1 MNIHGVNMKIFGQD
15 KLGREG
21 GQVHSKV
28 GIFLRGAGARFGQG
42 WLPNPL
48 QPPLSTCED
57 TRGSI
62 HTKVSADKTPNLE

>member
-1 MNIHGVNMKIFGQD
+1 MKIFGQD

-21 GQVHSKV
+21 GSSPFQS
-28 GIFLRGAGARFGQG
+28 GYFLMGAGARFGQG

-62 HTKVSADKTPNLE
+62 DTKVSADKTPNLE

>member
-1 MNIHGVNMKIFGQD
+1 MKIFGQD

-21 GQVHSKV
+21 GQGHSKV

-42 WLPNPL
+42 WLPH
-48 QPPLSTCED
+48 QPPLPTCAD

-62 HTKVSADKTPNLE
+62 DTKVSADKTPNLE